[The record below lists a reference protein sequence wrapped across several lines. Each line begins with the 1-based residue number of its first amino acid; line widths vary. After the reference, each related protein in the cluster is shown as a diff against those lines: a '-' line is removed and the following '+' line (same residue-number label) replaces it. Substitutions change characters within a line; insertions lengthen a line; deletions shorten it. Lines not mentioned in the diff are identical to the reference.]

1 MLSLIF
7 LSQSVLTVYFIGVQL
22 STVILFGLFI
32 FILVFILCLKKYR
45 TNKYIVLSVFI
56 YLTCIITYYA
66 SLTGIE
72 SGCYIYYFS
81 VLTAIPIFYSIKK
94 DAGFVSFIF
103 LFVLGCFYF
112 SAYNNFQLWGEEAQ
126 LPYKEFQHDFLLLN
140 ISCKLS
146 LLGINYFFMDQKR
159 NDYYHSLTKNIV
171 KREQIET
178 LSHEIKQL
186 RRLVDKKQL
195 SEENIVELLSAI
207 NLNDTLF
214 LDQFE
219 KYFPLFSKNILKDTG
234 VVLSTA
240 ELILC
245 AELKLGLSTKE
256 IALYSNAS
264 LKAVEGRK
272 YRLRKKLNIPSEVDL
287 VIWCSKY

>member
-1 MLSLIF
+1 
-7 LSQSVLTVYFIGVQL
+7 
-22 STVILFGLFI
+22 
-32 FILVFILCLKKYR
+32 
-45 TNKYIVLSVFI
+45 
-56 YLTCIITYYA
+56 
-66 SLTGIE
+66 
-72 SGCYIYYFS
+72 
-81 VLTAIPIFYSIKK
+81 
-94 DAGFVSFIF
+94 
-103 LFVLGCFYF
+103 
-112 SAYNNFQLWGEEAQ
+112 
-126 LPYKEFQHDFLLLN
+126 
-140 ISCKLS
+140 
-146 LLGINYFFMDQKR
+146 MDQKR